1 MNDFV
6 CVGKLV
12 NTHGIKGEVRILSD
26 FDYKERVFK
35 KGVSFYLGKEK
46 QELMV
51 SSYRHHKMFEMVTF
65 EGINNINDVLKYKGD
80 YVFVKRATLDLEN
93 EEYVLSD
100 TIGCLVYDKDKLIG
114 TVKDYYLD
122 NGNTILEIE
131 GKKIFYIPIKS
142 PCIKNINTENR
153 VIKTDGGEEFIL

>member
-1 MNDFV
+1 MDLV
-6 CVGKLV
+6 YVGKIV

-35 KGVSFYLGKEK
+35 KEVSFYLGKEK

-80 YVFVKRATLDLEN
+80 YIHVDIF
-93 EEYVLSD
+93 
-100 TIGCLVYDKDKLIG
+100 
-114 TVKDYYLD
+114 
-122 NGNTILEIE
+122 NGIR
-131 GKKIFYIPIKS
+131 Y
-142 PCIKNINTENR
+142 R
-153 VIKTDGGEEFIL
+153 GGEDKVC